1 VNIAVFFSE
10 AGDKEMEE
18 TKNMRSEEAKIQSL
32 LEAFFRSRPTL
43 KSSAAETSFHLDED
57 SLAAFAEG
65 NLAERESAPMVEH
78 LVRCGFCRHKTAEL
92 LRLSLAFE
100 GVEPKQTTLA
110 AASEPSKISE
120 VLSGLLA
127 KIFGSS
133 DQAVFAHE
141 EKKAEEGESDE
152 KKEDDQ

>member
-1 VNIAVFFSE
+1 
-10 AGDKEMEE
+10 MEE
-18 TKNMRSEEAKIQSL
+18 TKNMSSEEAKIQSL

-57 SLAAFAEG
+57 SLTAFAEG

-100 GVEPKQTTLA
+100 GVEPEQTTLA

-127 KIFGSS
+127 KIFGTSS

-141 EKKAEEGESDE
+141 EKKAEDGESDE
-152 KKEDDQ
+152 KKKDDQ

>member
-1 VNIAVFFSE
+1 
-10 AGDKEMEE
+10 MEE
-18 TKNMRSEEAKIQSL
+18 TKNMSSEEAKIQSL

-100 GVEPKQTTLA
+100 GVEPEQTTLA

-127 KIFGSS
+127 KIFGTSS

-141 EKKAEEGESDE
+141 EKKPDESESDE

>member
-1 VNIAVFFSE
+1 
-10 AGDKEMEE
+10 MEE
-18 TKNMRSEEAKIQSL
+18 TTKNMNSEEAKIQSL
-32 LEAFFRSRPTL
+32 LEAFLRSRTTL

-65 NLAERESAPMVEH
+65 NLAERESAPMVGH

-92 LRLSLAFE
+92 IRLSVAFE
-100 GVEPKQTTLA
+100 GFEPELA
-110 AASEPSKISE
+110 PRSEPSKISE

-141 EKKAEEGESDE
+141 EKKDGDPESEE
-152 KKEDDQ
+152 KKEKNQ

>member
-1 VNIAVFFSE
+1 
-10 AGDKEMEE
+10 
-18 TKNMRSEEAKIQSL
+18 
-32 LEAFFRSRPTL
+32 
-43 KSSAAETSFHLDED
+43 
-57 SLAAFAEG
+57 
-65 NLAERESAPMVEH
+65 MVGH

-92 LRLSLAFE
+92 IRLSVAFE
-100 GVEPKQTTLA
+100 GVEPELTLA

-141 EKKAEEGESDE
+141 EKKVDDPESEE
-152 KKEDDQ
+152 KKENDQ

>member
-1 VNIAVFFSE
+1 
-10 AGDKEMEE
+10 MED
-18 TKNMRSEEAKIQSL
+18 TNNMGSEEAKIQSL
-32 LEAFFRSRPTL
+32 LEAFLRSRPSL

-65 NLAERESAPMVEH
+65 NLAERESVPVVDH

-92 LRLSLAFE
+92 VRLSMEFE
-100 GVEPKQTTLA
+100 GIAPEPTPVA
-110 AASEPSKISE
+110 NVSEPSKISE

-127 KIFGSS
+127 KIFGSTS

-141 EKKAEEGESDE
+141 EKKAEDGELVE
-152 KKEDDQ
+152 KKEEDQ

>member
-78 LVRCGFCRHKTAEL
+78 LVRCGFCRHK
-92 LRLSLAFE
+92 RLSF
-100 GVEPKQTTLA
+100 
-110 AASEPSKISE
+110 
-120 VLSGLLA
+120 
-127 KIFGSS
+127 
-133 DQAVFAHE
+133 
-141 EKKAEEGESDE
+141 
-152 KKEDDQ
+152 